1 MFFIRMTFLI
11 GFYIASIH
19 LIAIGKEIDSD
30 EDVGEVVSKTF
41 DPRFIGTL
49 FAFLFLASGF

>member
-1 MFFIRMTFLI
+1 MTFLI
-11 GFYIASIH
+11 GFYLASIH